1 MRYSGVIDK
10 QINTIA
16 VYLSNVLL
24 NHYKSMKKKCLLGH
38 LFDKIHPKI
47 WKTMKLCC
55 VFVWCFVLAGY
66 GNGRAQNQKISL
78 NLNNVSLYEVFS
90 RIKQQTGIR
99 FLYNVEELGQIEGM
113 NIKAEKESVAD
124 VLARLFEGTS
134 LRFVFD
140 DEVIT
145 VMRREAP
152 QQQRTNVRVSGTVR
166 DVYHNPLP
174 GVTVRL
180 KGTSLGTSTD
190 AEGAYTLNLPEGQ
203 HVLVFTMIGM
213 ESHEETVGKRTEIHV
228 TLKEETSEMDEV
240 VVTGYFNQAKNS
252 FTGAART
259 ITAEELQAGG
269 NQNILSALQNIDPS
283 FVKLENNNMGSN
295 PNAIPDFQIRGAG
308 SIGGM
313 RDEYNGNPNMPVFIV
328 DGFETTAE
336 KVFDMD
342 PYRVATIT
350 LLKDAAATAIYGS
363 RASNGVVV
371 ITTTAPA
378 SGKMA
383 ISYNGDATFYMAD
396 LSAYNLCN
404 PEEKLELEVLAG
416 LYDVEKKSYI
426 SVNKYHDQAVMQ
438 RAYNWRF
445 ANIREGVNT
454 YWLDKPLNGLTI
466 AHKHSLRLDGGNDY
480 IRYAM
485 EVNYNNTPGVMKESG
500 RERLG
505 LGFELQYIYKSLTF
519 RNQLNYSRVKA
530 TNSPYGSFSKYT
542 RLNPY
547 VKYKDEDGN
556 YIYELEAEDRRSN
569 LFYIYNPLYNTTLDV
584 RDESRYNDLTDL
596 FGIDWQIIEGLRLKG
611 SFSFTLQNTSADV
624 FKPAKHTDFATY
636 TGDDFDRRGSYSASR
651 GDVFNY
657 DASLVLSYF
666 WQSHKHVINSNLGW
680 NIKQSRTKEF
690 SVTAEGFPNERLD
703 YISFATQYEKN
714 GSPAG
719 DEYTSRLVGFLGNLN
734 YSYDE
739 RYLFDFSFR
748 EDASSQ
754 FGADKRWAPFWSA
767 GLGWNLHNEH
777 FMEAADW
784 LQQFKIRGSF
794 GLTGSQNYDPYQ
806 AITTY
811 EYLTQNRYHFAVGA
825 IAKAM
830 GNRNLA
836 WQRTWQQNYG
846 IDLTLWNNRIDI
858 SADYYIKTSKD
869 VLTAVTLAP
878 SLGFPSYMD
887 NLGEVEN
894 RGYELSLRATLIR
907 DQARKIFWS
916 VNGSAIHNQ
925 NKLLKISNA
934 LKAYN
939 ETQDSELDK
948 DLNSDGEKP
957 DVNRPRVRYVEGASM
972 NSIWVNHS
980 LGIDPATGNEVFVA
994 RNGDLVSDWS
1004 SANYVIGG
1012 CSDPDLEGTFGTN
1025 FTWKGLS
1032 LNATFR
1038 YRIGGQTYNQTLVD
1052 KVQDVDPR
1060 YNVDKRAFEQ
1070 RWQKPGDKVRFAAF
1084 RNELNG
1090 INVAYV
1096 TRPTSR
1102 FVEDYNYL
1110 ELATLNLSYEFG
1122 TAKLQRY
1129 GIKRLK
1135 AMFYMNDVFHI
1146 SNVKQERGI
1155 TYPFARNFS
1164 IGLQARF

>member
-1 MRYSGVIDK
+1 
-10 QINTIA
+10 
-16 VYLSNVLL
+16 
-24 NHYKSMKKKCLLGH
+24 MKKKCLLSH

-55 VFVWCFVLAGY
+55 VFVLCFVLAGY
-66 GNGRAQNQKISL
+66 GNGRAQNQKVSL

-90 RIKQQTGIR
+90 QIKQQTGIR
-99 FLYNVEELGQIEGM
+99 FLYNVEELGKMEGI
-113 NIKAEKESVAD
+113 NIKAEQESVAD
-124 VLARLFEGTS
+124 VLVRLFEGTS

-152 QQQRTNVRVSGTVR
+152 QQQSTNVRVNGTVR
-166 DVYHNPLP
+166 DIYHNPLP

-190 AEGAYTLNLPEGQ
+190 AEGAYMLNLPEGQ
-203 HVLVFTMIGM
+203 HVLVFSMIGM
-213 ESHEETVGKRTEIHV
+213 ESHEETVGKRKEIHV
-228 TLKEETSEMDEV
+228 ILKEEAT
-240 VVTGYFNQAKNS
+240 KNS

-259 ITAEELQAGG
+259 ITAEELQTAG

-283 FVKLENNNMGSN
+283 FVKIENNQLGSN

-308 SIGGM
+308 SISGM
-313 RDEYNGNPNMPVFIV
+313 RDEYSGNPNMPVFIV

-371 ITTTAPA
+371 ITTVAPA

-383 ISYNGDATFYMAD
+383 VSYNGDATFYMAD
-396 LSAYNLCN
+396 LSDYNLCDSW
-404 PEEKLELEVLAG
+404 EKLQLETLAG
-416 LYDVEKKSYI
+416 LYDIEKKTYYNRDKNSDR
-426 SVNKYHDQAVMQ
+426 SVLED
-438 RAYNWRF
+438 AYNKRL
-445 ANIREGVNT
+445 ANVRQGVNT
-454 YWLDKPLNGLTI
+454 YWLNKPLNKLTV

-485 EVNYNNTPGVMKESG
+485 EINYNNTPGVMKESG

-505 LGFELQYIYKSLTF
+505 LGLELQYIYKNLTF

-530 TNSPYGSFSKYT
+530 TNSPYGSFSEYT
-542 RLNPY
+542 KLNPY
-547 VKYKDEDGN
+547 VRYKDEQGN
-556 YIYELEAEDRRSN
+556 YLYEIERDDRIYMKESQTP
-569 LFYIYNPLYNTTLDV
+569 IYSPLYNATLDM
-584 RDESRYNDLTDL
+584 RDESRYNDLTNL

-611 SFSFTLQNTSADV
+611 SFSFTLQNTSADI
-624 FKPAKHTDFATY
+624 FKPAKHTDFAEY

-657 DASLVLSYF
+657 DASVVLSYF
-666 WQSHKHVINSNLGW
+666 WQSRKHVINSNLGW
-680 NIKQSRTKEF
+680 NIQQSRTKEF
-690 SVTAEGFPNERLD
+690 SVTTEGFPSERLD

-719 DEYTSRLVGFLGNLN
+719 NEYTSRLVGFLGNLN

-739 RYLFDFSFR
+739 RYLFDLSFR

-754 FGADKRWAPFWSA
+754 FGADKRWAPFWST

-777 FMEAADW
+777 FMEGADW
-784 LQQFKIRGSF
+784 LQQFKIRGSY

-811 EYLTQNRYHFAVGA
+811 EYLTGERYHLGIGA
-825 IAKAM
+825 TVITM

-846 IDLTLWNNRIDI
+846 VDMTLWKGRIDI

-869 VLTAVTLAP
+869 VLTSVTLAP
-878 SLGFPSYMD
+878 SLGFSSYMD

-907 DQARKIFWS
+907 NQAKKIFWS
-916 VNGSAIHNQ
+916 INGSAIHNK

-939 ETQDSELDK
+939 EIQDKEADANKNDFSTSEWE
-948 DLNSDGEKP
+948 NMTSI
-957 DVNRPRVRYVEGASM
+957 NRPRVRYVEGASM

-980 LGIDPATGNEVFVA
+980 LGIDPATGNELFTD
-994 RNGDLVSDWS
+994 RNGRIVSDWS
-1004 SANYVIGG
+1004 SDNYVIGG
-1012 CSDPDLEGTFGTN
+1012 CTDPDLEGIFGTN

-1032 LNATFR
+1032 LNMTFR
-1038 YRIGGQTYNQTLVD
+1038 YRIGGQMYNQTLVD
-1052 KVQDVDPR
+1052 KVQDIDPR
-1060 YNVDKRAFEQ
+1060 YNADKRAFEQ

-1084 RNELNG
+1084 SEDSQG
-1090 INVAYV
+1090 INIGYR
-1096 TRPTSR
+1096 TKPTSR

-1110 ELATLNLSYEFG
+1110 ELATLNFSYEFG
-1122 TAKLQRY
+1122 TAKLKRY

-1135 AMFYMNDVFHI
+1135 AMFYMNDVFHA

-1155 TYPFARNFS
+1155 DYPFARNFS

>member
-1 MRYSGVIDK
+1 
-10 QINTIA
+10 
-16 VYLSNVLL
+16 
-24 NHYKSMKKKCLLGH
+24 MKKKCLLGH

-47 WKTMKLCC
+47 WKAMKLCF

-66 GNGRAQNQKISL
+66 GNGLAQNQKVSL

-90 RIKQQTGIR
+90 RIKQQTGVR
-99 FLYNVEELGQIEGM
+99 FLYNVEELGNLDKVSIQ
-113 NIKAEKESVAD
+113 AD
-124 VLARLFEGTS
+124 DLPLSEVLQRLFDGSALTC
-134 LRFVFD
+134 VFD
-140 DEVIT
+140 DDLIT
-145 VMRREAP
+145 VIRKELP
-152 QQQRTNVRVSGTVR
+152 QQQKKTVRVSGTVR
-166 DVYHNPLP
+166 DAYHHPLP

-180 KGTSLGTSTD
+180 KGTVLGTSTD
-190 AEGAYTLNLPEGQ
+190 ADGRYVLELPEGK
-203 HVLVFTMIGM
+203 HTLVFSMVGM
-213 ESHEETVGKRTEIHV
+213 ETLEETVGSRREIDV
-228 TLKEETSEMDEV
+228 VMKEAVSEMEEV

-252 FTGAART
+252 FTGSART
-259 ITAEELQAGG
+259 ITAEELQTGG

-283 FVKLENNNMGSN
+283 FVKLENNQLGSN
-295 PNAIPDFQIRGAG
+295 PNAIPDFQIRGSG
-308 SIGGM
+308 SISGM
-313 RDEYNGNPNMPVFIV
+313 RDEYSGNPNMPVFIV

-371 ITTTAPA
+371 ITTVAPA

-383 ISYNGDATFYMAD
+383 ISYNGDMTFYMAD

-404 PEEKLELEVLAG
+404 PEEKLQLEVLAG
-416 LYDVEKKSYI
+416 LYDIDKKAFYTQDKWSDSRY
-426 SVNKYHDQAVMQ
+426 MEE
-438 RAYNWRF
+438 AYNRRL

-454 YWLDKPLNGLTI
+454 YWLDKPLNGLTL

-505 LGFELQYIYKSLTF
+505 LGLELQYIYKNLTF
-519 RNQLNYSRVKA
+519 RNQLTYSRVKA
-530 TNSPYGSFSKYT
+530 TNSPYGSFSEYT
-542 RLNPY
+542 KLNPY

-556 YIYELEAEDRRSN
+556 LIYMVEEDDRWHPSAQRPK
-569 LFYIYNPLYNTTLDV
+569 IYNPLYNATLDML
-584 RDESRYNDLTDL
+584 DESRYNDLTNL
-596 FGIDWQIIEGLRLKG
+596 FGVDWQIMEGLRLKG
-611 SFSFTLQNTSADV
+611 SFSFTLQNTSSDL
-624 FKPAKHTDFATY
+624 FKPAKHTDFANY
-636 TGDDFDRRGSYSASR
+636 EGEDYDRRGSYTASR
-651 GDVFNY
+651 GDVFDY
-657 DASLVLSYF
+657 DASMVLSYF
-666 WQSHKHVINSNLGW
+666 WQQNKHVINSNLGW
-680 NIKQSRTKEF
+680 NIQQSRTKEF

-714 GSPAG
+714 GSPSG

-734 YSYDE
+734 YSWDE
-739 RYLFDFSFR
+739 RFLFDLSFR

-767 GLGWNLHNEH
+767 GLGWNLHHEK
-777 FMEAADW
+777 FMADLDW
-784 LQQFKIRGSF
+784 LQQFKIRGSY

-811 EYLTQNRYHFAVGA
+811 QYMTGDRYHYAVGA
-825 IAKAM
+825 VVKAM
-830 GNRNLA
+830 GNRDLA

-846 IDLTLWNNRIDI
+846 LDLTLWDSRFEL

-869 VLTAVTLAP
+869 VLTAVTLPP
-878 SLGFPSYMD
+878 SLGFSSYMD

-894 RGYELSLRATLIR
+894 RGWELNMRLAILKN
-907 DQARKIFWS
+907 QQQGLYWS
-916 VNGSAIHNQ
+916 VNASAIHNK

-934 LKAYN
+934 LRAYN
-939 ETQDSELDK
+939 EAQDAEITE
-948 DLNSDGEKP
+948 GEKE
-957 DVNRPRVRYVEGASM
+957 DGISRPRVRYVEGASM
-972 NSIWVNHS
+972 NSIWVNRS
-980 LGIDPATGNEVFVA
+980 LGIDPATGNEIFVA
-994 RNGDLVSDWS
+994 QNGDLVSEWS

-1012 CSDPDLEGTFGTN
+1012 CTDSDVEGTFGTN
-1025 FTWKGLS
+1025 FSWKGFQ
-1032 LNATFR
+1032 LNMTFR
-1038 YRIGGQTYNQTLVD
+1038 YRIGGQMYNQTLVD

-1060 YNVDKRAFEQ
+1060 YNVDRRAFED
-1070 RWQKPGDKVRFAAF
+1070 RWQKPGDEVRFAAF
-1084 RNELNG
+1084 SADLNG
-1090 INVAYV
+1090 INLDQV

-1122 TAKLQRY
+1122 TSKLQRL

-1135 AMFYMNDVFHI
+1135 AMFYMNDVFHT
-1146 SNVKQERGI
+1146 STVKQERGI
-1155 TYPFARNFS
+1155 DYPFARNFS

>member
-1 MRYSGVIDK
+1 MRLSCFLACWLTLSAFGTVFSQQK
-10 QINTIA
+10 LVNLKVVA
-16 VYLSNVLL
+16 ESLSNVLMQIKDQTGVKIL
-24 NHYKSMKKKCLLGH
+24 YNENLLKNYENIN
-38 LFDKIHPKI
+38 LD
-47 WKTMKLCC
+47 
-55 VFVWCFVLAGY
+55 
-66 GNGRAQNQKISL
+66 
-78 NLNNVSLYEVFS
+78 LNNVEVEEALRQVLANTRFEYEVTDGV
-90 RIKQQTGIR
+90 IVVK
-99 FLYNVEELGQIEGM
+99 
-113 NIKAEKESVAD
+113 EKKNS
-124 VLARLFEGTS
+124 F
-134 LRFVFD
+134 
-140 DEVIT
+140 
-145 VMRREAP
+145 P
-152 QQQRTNVRVSGTVR
+152 QQKTVR
-166 DVYHNPLP
+166 IQGKVSDEDGAPLP
-174 GVTVRL
+174 GVTVL
-180 KGTSLGTSTD
+180 IKGTTLGTATD
-190 AEGAYTLNLPEGQ
+190 MDGKYSLSVPEGNYI
-203 HVLVFTMIGM
+203 LLFTMVGM
-213 ESHEETVGKRTEIHV
+213 KTQEV
-228 TLKEETSEMDEV
+228 TLKNQTELNIIMQHETSEMDEV
-240 VVTGYFNQAKNS
+240 VITGYFNQAKNS

-259 ITAEELQAGG
+259 IPAEELQAGG

-283 FVKLENNNMGSN
+283 FVKLENNQLGSN

-308 SIGGM
+308 SISGM
-313 RDEYNGNPNMPVFIV
+313 RDEYSGNPNMPVFIV

-383 ISYNGDATFYMAD
+383 VSYNGDATFYMAD

-416 LYDVEKKSYI
+416 LYDVEKKQYFNYGS
-426 SVNKYHDQAVMQ
+426 KFADQAVMQ
-438 RAYNWRF
+438 RAYNWRL

-454 YWLDKPLNGLTI
+454 YWLDKPLNSLTV

-505 LGFELQYIYKSLTF
+505 LGLELQYIYKNLTF

-530 TNSPYGSFSKYT
+530 TNSPYGSFSEYT

-569 LFYIYNPLYNTTLDV
+569 TGSYKFFIYNPLYNTTLDV
-584 RDESRYNDLTDL
+584 RDESRYNDLTNL

-651 GDVFNY
+651 GDVFDY

-666 WQSHKHVINSNLGW
+666 WQANKHVINANLGW
-680 NIKQSRTKEF
+680 NAKQSRTKEF
-690 SVTAEGFPNERLD
+690 SVMAEGFPNERLD
-703 YISFATQYEKN
+703 YISFATQYQKN
-714 GSPAG
+714 GSPSG
-719 DEYTSRLVGFLGNLN
+719 NEYTSRLVGFLGNLN
-734 YSYDE
+734 YSWDE
-739 RYLFDFSFR
+739 RYLFDLSFR

-777 FMEAADW
+777 FMEGVDW
-784 LQQFKIRGSF
+784 LQQFKIRGSY

-811 EYLTQNRYHFAVGA
+811 EYLTQDRYHFAVGA

-846 IDLTLWNNRIDI
+846 LDLTLWKNRIDI

-878 SLGFPSYMD
+878 SLGFSSYMD

-907 DQARKIFWS
+907 DQSKKIFWS
-916 VNGSAIHNQ
+916 VNGSAIHNK

-939 ETQDSELDK
+939 ETSDSELDK
-948 DLNSDGEKP
+948 EPNTDGKKSE
-957 DVNRPRVRYVEGASM
+957 VNRPRVRYVEGASM

-980 LGIDPATGNEVFVA
+980 LGIDPATGKEIFVA
-994 RNGDLVSDWS
+994 RNGDLVTDWS

-1012 CSDPDLEGTFGTN
+1012 CTDSKVEGTFGSN

-1032 LNATFR
+1032 LNMTFR
-1038 YRIGGQTYNQTLVD
+1038 YRIGGQMYNQTLVD

-1070 RWQKPGDKVRFAAF
+1070 RWQEPGDKVRFAAF
-1084 RNELNG
+1084 RTELNG

-1122 TAKLQRY
+1122 TAKLQRC

-1135 AMFYMNDVFHI
+1135 AMFYMNDVFHV

-1155 TYPFARNFS
+1155 DYPFARNFS

>member
-1 MRYSGVIDK
+1 MYDKFMKKKHWKKTFLVMRLSCFLACWLTLSAFGTVFSQQK
-10 QINTIA
+10 LVNLKVVA
-16 VYLSNVLL
+16 ESLSNVLMQIKDQTGVKIL
-24 NHYKSMKKKCLLGH
+24 YNENLLKNYENIN
-38 LFDKIHPKI
+38 LD
-47 WKTMKLCC
+47 
-55 VFVWCFVLAGY
+55 
-66 GNGRAQNQKISL
+66 
-78 NLNNVSLYEVFS
+78 LNNVEVEEALRQVLANTRFEYEVTDGV
-90 RIKQQTGIR
+90 IVVK
-99 FLYNVEELGQIEGM
+99 
-113 NIKAEKESVAD
+113 EKKNS
-124 VLARLFEGTS
+124 F
-134 LRFVFD
+134 
-140 DEVIT
+140 
-145 VMRREAP
+145 P
-152 QQQRTNVRVSGTVR
+152 QQKTVR
-166 DVYHNPLP
+166 IQGKVSDEDGAPLP
-174 GVTVRL
+174 GVTVL
-180 KGTSLGTSTD
+180 IKGTTLGTATD
-190 AEGAYTLNLPEGQ
+190 MDGKYSLSVPEGNYI
-203 HVLVFTMIGM
+203 LLFTMVGM
-213 ESHEETVGKRTEIHV
+213 KTQEV
-228 TLKEETSEMDEV
+228 TLKNQTELNIIMQHETSEMDEV
-240 VVTGYFNQAKNS
+240 VITGYFNQAKNS

-283 FVKLENNNMGSN
+283 FVKLENNQLGSN

-308 SIGGM
+308 SISGM
-313 RDEYNGNPNMPVFIV
+313 RDEYSGNPNMPVFIV

-383 ISYNGDATFYMAD
+383 VSYNGDATFYMAD

-416 LYDVEKKSYI
+416 LYDVEKKQYFNYGS
-426 SVNKYHDQAVMQ
+426 KFADQAVMQ
-438 RAYNWRF
+438 RAYNWRL

-454 YWLDKPLNGLTI
+454 YWLDKPLNSLTV

-505 LGFELQYIYKSLTF
+505 LGLELQYIYKNLTF

-530 TNSPYGSFSKYT
+530 TNSPYGSFSEYT

-569 LFYIYNPLYNTTLDV
+569 TGSYKFFIYNPLYNTTLDV
-584 RDESRYNDLTDL
+584 RDESRYNDLTNL

-651 GDVFNY
+651 GDVFDY

-666 WQSHKHVINSNLGW
+666 WQANKHVINANLGW
-680 NIKQSRTKEF
+680 NAKQSRTKEF
-690 SVTAEGFPNERLD
+690 SVMAEGFPNERLD
-703 YISFATQYEKN
+703 YISFATQYQKN
-714 GSPAG
+714 GSPSG
-719 DEYTSRLVGFLGNLN
+719 NEYTSRLVGFLGNLN
-734 YSYDE
+734 YSWDE
-739 RYLFDFSFR
+739 RYLFDLSFR

-777 FMEAADW
+777 FMEGVDW
-784 LQQFKIRGSF
+784 LQQFKIRGSY

-811 EYLTQNRYHFAVGA
+811 EYLTQDRYHFAVGA

-846 IDLTLWNNRIDI
+846 LDLTLWKNRIDI

-878 SLGFPSYMD
+878 SLGFSSYMD

-907 DQARKIFWS
+907 DQSKKIFV
-916 VNGSAIHNQ
+916 VNGSAIHNK

-939 ETQDSELDK
+939 ETSDSELDK
-948 DLNSDGEKP
+948 EPNTDGKKSE
-957 DVNRPRVRYVEGASM
+957 VNRPRVRYVEGASM

-980 LGIDPATGNEVFVA
+980 LGIDPATGKEIFVA
-994 RNGDLVSDWS
+994 RNGDLVTDWS

-1012 CSDPDLEGTFGTN
+1012 CTDSKVEGTFGSN

-1032 LNATFR
+1032 LNMTFR
-1038 YRIGGQTYNQTLVD
+1038 YRIGGQMYNQTLVD

-1070 RWQKPGDKVRFAAF
+1070 RWQEPGDKVRFAAF
-1084 RNELNG
+1084 RTELNG

-1122 TAKLQRY
+1122 TAKLQRC

-1135 AMFYMNDVFHI
+1135 AMFYMNDVFHV

-1155 TYPFARNFS
+1155 DYPFARNFS

>member
-1 MRYSGVIDK
+1 
-10 QINTIA
+10 
-16 VYLSNVLL
+16 
-24 NHYKSMKKKCLLGH
+24 MKKKCLLSH

-55 VFVWCFVLAGY
+55 VFVLCFVLAGY
-66 GNGRAQNQKISL
+66 GNGRAQNQKVSL

-90 RIKQQTGIR
+90 QIKQQTGIR
-99 FLYNVEELGQIEGM
+99 FLYNVEELGKMEGI
-113 NIKAEKESVAD
+113 NIKAEQESVAD
-124 VLARLFEGTS
+124 VLVRLFEGTS

-152 QQQRTNVRVSGTVR
+152 QQQSTNVRVNGTVR
-166 DVYHNPLP
+166 DIYHNPLP

-190 AEGAYTLNLPEGQ
+190 AEGAYMLNLPEGQ
-203 HVLVFTMIGM
+203 HVLVFSMIGM
-213 ESHEETVGKRTEIHV
+213 ESHEETVGKRKEIHV
-228 TLKEETSEMDEV
+228 ILKEEATEMDEV

-259 ITAEELQAGG
+259 ITAEELQTAG

-283 FVKLENNNMGSN
+283 FVKIENNQLGSN

-308 SIGGM
+308 SISGM
-313 RDEYNGNPNMPVFIV
+313 RDEYSGNPNMPVFIV

-383 ISYNGDATFYMAD
+383 VSYNGDATFYMAD

-416 LYDVEKKSYI
+416 LYDVEKKQYFNYGS
-426 SVNKYHDQAVMQ
+426 KFADQAVMQ
-438 RAYNWRF
+438 RAYNWRL

-454 YWLDKPLNGLTI
+454 YWLDKPLNSLTV

-505 LGFELQYIYKSLTF
+505 LGLELQYIYKNLTF

-530 TNSPYGSFSKYT
+530 TNSPYGSFSEYT

-569 LFYIYNPLYNTTLDV
+569 TGSYKFFIYNPLYNTTLDV
-584 RDESRYNDLTDL
+584 RDESRYNDLTNL

-651 GDVFNY
+651 GDVFDY

-666 WQSHKHVINSNLGW
+666 WQANKHVINANLGW
-680 NIKQSRTKEF
+680 NAKQSRTKEF
-690 SVTAEGFPNERLD
+690 SVMAEGFPNERLD
-703 YISFATQYEKN
+703 YISFATQYQKN
-714 GSPAG
+714 GSPSG
-719 DEYTSRLVGFLGNLN
+719 NEYTSRLVGFLGNLN
-734 YSYDE
+734 YSWDE
-739 RYLFDFSFR
+739 RYLFDLSFR

-777 FMEAADW
+777 FMEGVDW
-784 LQQFKIRGSF
+784 LQQFKIRGSY

-811 EYLTQNRYHFAVGA
+811 EYLTQDRYHFAVGA

-846 IDLTLWNNRIDI
+846 LDLTLWKNRIDI

-878 SLGFPSYMD
+878 SLGFSSYMD

-907 DQARKIFWS
+907 DQSKKIFWS
-916 VNGSAIHNQ
+916 VNGSAIHNK

-939 ETQDSELDK
+939 ETSDSELDK
-948 DLNSDGEKP
+948 EPNTDGKKSE
-957 DVNRPRVRYVEGASM
+957 VNRPRVRYVEGASM

-980 LGIDPATGNEVFVA
+980 LGIDPATGKEIFVA
-994 RNGDLVSDWS
+994 RNGDLVTDWS

-1012 CSDPDLEGTFGTN
+1012 CTDSKVEGTFGSN

-1032 LNATFR
+1032 LNMTFR
-1038 YRIGGQTYNQTLVD
+1038 YRIGGQMYNQTLVD

-1070 RWQKPGDKVRFAAF
+1070 RWQEPGDKVRFAAF
-1084 RNELNG
+1084 RTELNG

-1122 TAKLQRY
+1122 TAKLQRC

-1135 AMFYMNDVFHI
+1135 AMFYMNDVFHV

-1155 TYPFARNFS
+1155 DYPFARNFS

>member
-1 MRYSGVIDK
+1 MYDKFMKKKHWKKTFLVMRLSCFLACWLTLSAFGTVFSQQK
-10 QINTIA
+10 LVNLKVVA
-16 VYLSNVLL
+16 ESLSNVLMQIKDQTGVKIL
-24 NHYKSMKKKCLLGH
+24 YNENLLKNYENIN
-38 LFDKIHPKI
+38 LD
-47 WKTMKLCC
+47 
-55 VFVWCFVLAGY
+55 
-66 GNGRAQNQKISL
+66 
-78 NLNNVSLYEVFS
+78 LNNVEVEEALRQVLANTRFEYEVTDGV
-90 RIKQQTGIR
+90 IVVK
-99 FLYNVEELGQIEGM
+99 
-113 NIKAEKESVAD
+113 EKKNS
-124 VLARLFEGTS
+124 F
-134 LRFVFD
+134 
-140 DEVIT
+140 
-145 VMRREAP
+145 P
-152 QQQRTNVRVSGTVR
+152 QQKTVR
-166 DVYHNPLP
+166 IQGKVSDEDGAPLP
-174 GVTVRL
+174 GVTVL
-180 KGTSLGTSTD
+180 IKGTTLGTATD
-190 AEGAYTLNLPEGQ
+190 MDGKYSLSVPEGNYI
-203 HVLVFTMIGM
+203 LLFTMVGM
-213 ESHEETVGKRTEIHV
+213 KTQEV
-228 TLKEETSEMDEV
+228 TLKNQTELNIIMQHETSEMDEV
-240 VVTGYFNQAKNS
+240 VITGYFNQAKNS

-283 FVKLENNNMGSN
+283 FVKLENNQLGSN

-308 SIGGM
+308 SISGM
-313 RDEYNGNPNMPVFIV
+313 RDEYSGNPNMPVFIV

-383 ISYNGDATFYMAD
+383 VSYNGDATFYMAD

-416 LYDVEKKSYI
+416 LYDVEKKQYFNYGS
-426 SVNKYHDQAVMQ
+426 KFADQAVMQ
-438 RAYNWRF
+438 RAYNWRL

-454 YWLDKPLNGLTI
+454 YWLDKPLNSLTV

-505 LGFELQYIYKSLTF
+505 LGLELQYIYKNLTF

-530 TNSPYGSFSKYT
+530 TNSPYGSFSEYT

-569 LFYIYNPLYNTTLDV
+569 TGSYKFFIYNPLYNTTLDV
-584 RDESRYNDLTDL
+584 RDESRYNDLTNL

-651 GDVFNY
+651 GDVFDY

-666 WQSHKHVINSNLGW
+666 WQANKHVINANLGW
-680 NIKQSRTKEF
+680 NAKQSRTKEF
-690 SVTAEGFPNERLD
+690 SVMAEGFPNERLD
-703 YISFATQYEKN
+703 YISFATQYQKN
-714 GSPAG
+714 GSPSG
-719 DEYTSRLVGFLGNLN
+719 NEYTSRLVGFLGNLN
-734 YSYDE
+734 YSWDE
-739 RYLFDFSFR
+739 RYLFDLSFR

-777 FMEAADW
+777 FMEGVDW
-784 LQQFKIRGSF
+784 LQQFKIRGSY

-811 EYLTQNRYHFAVGA
+811 EYLTQDRYHFAVGA

-846 IDLTLWNNRIDI
+846 LDLTLWKNRIDI

-878 SLGFPSYMD
+878 SLDFSSYMD

-907 DQARKIFWS
+907 DQSKKIFWS
-916 VNGSAIHNQ
+916 VNGSAIHNK

-939 ETQDSELDK
+939 ETSDSELDK
-948 DLNSDGEKP
+948 EPNTDGKKSE
-957 DVNRPRVRYVEGASM
+957 VNRPRVRYVEGASM

-980 LGIDPATGNEVFVA
+980 LGIDPATGKEIFVA
-994 RNGDLVSDWS
+994 RNGDLVTDWS

-1012 CSDPDLEGTFGTN
+1012 CTDSKVEGTFGSN

-1032 LNATFR
+1032 LNMTFR
-1038 YRIGGQTYNQTLVD
+1038 YRIGGQMYNQTLVD

-1070 RWQKPGDKVRFAAF
+1070 RWQEPGDKVRFAAF
-1084 RNELNG
+1084 RTELNG

-1122 TAKLQRY
+1122 TAKLQRC

-1135 AMFYMNDVFHI
+1135 AMFYMNDVFHV

-1155 TYPFARNFS
+1155 DYPFARNFS